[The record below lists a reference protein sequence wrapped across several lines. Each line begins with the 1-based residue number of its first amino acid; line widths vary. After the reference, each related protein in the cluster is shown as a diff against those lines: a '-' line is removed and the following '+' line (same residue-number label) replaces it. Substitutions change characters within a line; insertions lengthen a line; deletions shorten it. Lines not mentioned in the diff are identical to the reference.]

1 MKVALL
7 VLLGLVVSGA
17 LGQTVAGE
25 GNVHAAGSSVRS
37 EASVKGDF
45 LAMGGRVAVEHPV
58 ADDALLLGGHV
69 DVRAPV
75 GDDLRA
81 AGGDVLV
88 ESPVGGDVMAAAG
101 NLKLTS
107 TAHVAGRADLAG
119 GDVVIEGRVDGPL
132 TVRARRLVLNGP
144 VGGGVQAAVER
155 LELGPQARVGGG
167 LRHTAS
173 TFTRDAAAVVSGPLE
188 RVERL
193 FEDHA
198 RWGRDE
204 RPPMRE
210 DRGSMMGG
218 WWWLVPL
225 STGLLGV
232 LALAGAVLFV
242 FSGFAGRAAHQIETD
257 PWRALGVGALLLVAL
272 PVLAVLLVFTLLGIP
287 LGLVVLVLYPP
298 LLLLGWLIG
307 ALFAARWLATHASPE
322 EAVGTAVPFGWMA
335 AAVVGLFV
343 LGAVPVVGPL
353 LATATMAAGLG
364 ACVLEWRRQLT
375 SRSEGAA

>member
-1 MKVALL
+1 MKATLI
-7 VLLGLVVSGA
+7 VLFGLVVSGA
-17 LGQTVAGE
+17 LGQTVASE
-25 GNVHAAGSSVRS
+25 RNVHAVGSSVWS
-37 EASVKGDF
+37 EASVNGDF

-58 ADDALLLGGHV
+58 TDDALLLGGNV

-88 ESPVGGDVMAAAG
+88 DSPVGGDVMAAAG

-119 GDVVIEGRVDGPL
+119 GDVRIEGRVDGPL
-132 TVRARRLVLNGP
+132 RVRARRLVLNGP
-144 VGGGVQAAVER
+144 VGGDVDAAVEQ
-155 LELGPQARVGGG
+155 LELGSRARVGGA

-173 TFTRDAAAVVSGPLE
+173 TVTQDPAAVLSGPLE

-204 RPPMRE
+204 RRSARE
-210 DRGSMMGG
+210 DWGSGMGG

-225 STGLLGV
+225 SAGLVGV
-232 LALAGAVLFV
+232 LTLASAVLFV
-242 FSGFAGRAAHQIETD
+242 FSGFADKAAHQIETD
-257 PWRALGVGALLLVAL
+257 PWRALGVGALLLPAL
-272 PVLAVLLVFTLLGIP
+272 PVLAVLLLFTLLGIP
-287 LGLVVLVLYPP
+287 LGLVVLFLYPP

-307 ALFAARWLATHASPE
+307 ALFAARWLAARASSE
-322 EAVGTAVPFGWMA
+322 EVKDVAVPYGWMA
-335 AAVVGLFV
+335 LAVLALFV
-343 LGAVPVVGPL
+343 LGAVPMLGPL
-353 LATATMAAGLG
+353 LAAVTTAAGLG
-364 ACVLEWRRQLT
+364 ACVLEWRRRLT
-375 SRSEGAA
+375 SRLEGMP